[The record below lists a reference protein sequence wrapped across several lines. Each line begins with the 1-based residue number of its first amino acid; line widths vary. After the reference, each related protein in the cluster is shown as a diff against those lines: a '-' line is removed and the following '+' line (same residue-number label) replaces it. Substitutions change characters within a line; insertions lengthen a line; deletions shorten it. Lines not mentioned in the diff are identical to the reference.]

1 MPSIFLEINKDS
13 CIVTH
18 FKPALVAEMPPVCV
32 FCKHKIQ
39 KNQSGQIF

>member
-18 FKPALVAEMPPVCV
+18 FKPVLVAEMPSRVCV
-32 FCKHKIQ
+32 LQ
-39 KNQSGQIF
+39 A

>member
-32 FCKHKIQ
+32 LQ
-39 KNQSGQIF
+39 A